1 MSKIARHT
9 PLLSGENKIRA
20 LSIDSALF
28 PHVGDAIT
36 NLTNNWEWE
45 KVGDDIAD
53 VVAACKESVESWY
66 SDMLI
71 GSVLPWIINPP
82 PGWLLLDGSTHAS
95 ADYPE
100 LSALLP
106 VHLISGANF
115 ILPDVENAFPFGV
128 LDQDDGSVVSGT
140 NVLNLTIGQ
149 LPAHNHTYTPP
160 VVDIDVKTS
169 GAPTPYGARLGSP
182 IATGDTGAGDDIDNR
197 PKRFGLVYAVF
208 SGRE

>member
-1 MSKIARHT
+1 M
-9 PLLSGENKIRA
+9 LSGVNKIRA

-36 NLTNNWEWE
+36 ALTNDSEWE
-45 KVGDDIAD
+45 VVGDEVAD
-53 VVAACKESVESWY
+53 VVTACKDSVESWY

-71 GSVLPWIINPP
+71 GSVFPWLINPP
-82 PGWLLLDGSTHAS
+82 AGWLLLDGSTYAS

-106 VHLISGANF
+106 AHLISAPNF
-115 ILPDVENAFPFGV
+115 TLPDVENAFPFGV
-128 LDQDDGSVVSGT
+128 LDESDSTAVAGS
-140 NVLNLTIGQ
+140 NVLTLTVGQ
-149 LPAHNHTYTPP
+149 LPSHNHTYTPP
-160 VVDIDVKTS
+160 VLTIDAETPSVPVSTAGV
-169 GAPTPYGARLGSP
+169 GAPTTTGN
-182 IATGDTGAGDDIDNR
+182 TGDGDDIDTR

>member
-1 MSKIARHT
+1 VA
-9 PLLSGENKIRA
+9 
-20 LSIDSALF
+20 
-28 PHVGDAIT
+28 DAIT
-36 NLTNNWEWE
+36 QLTNDWVWEV
-45 KVGDDIAD
+45 VGDDVSD
-53 VVAACKESVESWY
+53 VVAACKDAVESWY

-71 GSVLPWIINPP
+71 GTVFPWIINPP
-82 PGWLLLDGSTHAS
+82 AGWLLLDGSTYVS

-106 VHLISGANF
+106 LHLISGSNF

-128 LDQDDGSVVSGT
+128 LDEDDSSLVVGS
-140 NVLNLTIGQ
+140 NLRSLTVAQ

-160 VVDIDVKTS
+160 VVDIDVKTV

-182 IATGDTGAGDDIDNR
+182 IATGDTGDGDDVDIR